1 LSDLV
6 PDGGRLERSD
16 ISLLDAI
23 KSPNISVWQTA
34 FKDKV
39 KLKDGSIMPVADLL
53 GVDEETFV
61 TMTPDERLSLFEILE

>member
-1 LSDLV
+1 
-6 PDGGRLERSD
+6 
-16 ISLLDAI
+16 LLDAI
-23 KSPNISVWQTA
+23 KSPNISVWQAA

-39 KLKDGSIMPVADLL
+39 KTKNGSIMPVADLL